1 MTSGQWDERYR
12 AQGLVWTAD
21 PNRFLVEAVAGL
33 EPGSALDLACGEGRN
48 AVWLA
53 ANGWRVTGVDFS
65 PVGLDKARLLAAEA
79 GVAVDWELA
88 DVTAWEAP
96 ARHDLVI
103 VLYLHLDP
111 PGVRAALRR
120 AVAAVAP
127 GGRLLVVG
135 HAVRNLTDGY
145 GGPPDPALLYEPEQI
160 AGELGDLSVERA
172 EEVLRPVEVDG
183 AVETAIDAL
192 VLARRT

>member
-1 MTSGQWDERYR
+1 MTSGQWDDRYR

-111 PGVRAALRR
+111 PAVRAALRR

-145 GGPPDPALLYEPEQI
+145 GGPPDPALLFEPEQI